1 MNKIKVTVIESV
13 HPLGTQNGIDYGIY
27 PSEEN

>member
-1 MNKIKVTVIESV
+1 MNKIKVTVIPSTYT
-13 HPLGTQNGIDYGIY
+13 LGTQNGIDYGVY